1 MAAQQSGIS
10 AALQPV
16 LRLSEWFIGCD
27 KTHVKCAIRRA
38 VKVIRRLACVGRYHR
53 KKQQLYIYTYT

>member
-27 KTHVKCAIRRA
+27 KTENAHYLESNIRSM
-38 VKVIRRLACVGRYHR
+38 G
-53 KKQQLYIYTYT
+53 T